1 MTVQWQEQVSLK
13 PYNTF
18 GIDVK
23 ARYFTQAHDDQEVRL
38 ALAQAQQGAASEE
51 GWLQNAVVEEGV
63 EPAQELRVTS
73 PPNAAPDRTYTN
85 PSAA

>member
-23 ARYFTQAHDDQEVRL
+23 ARYFS
-38 ALAQAQQGAASEE
+38 QAQDDDRCAGAGQASRGLAGAGDRRRQQPAADPRYRCPGAAH
-51 GWLQNAVVEEGV
+51 GQPW
-63 EPAQELRVTS
+63 PARAQ
-73 PPNAAPDRTYTN
+73 
-85 PSAA
+85 